1 MSVSYMIIAVRGA
14 LSPRSAWPLPVRY
27 VVDALVA
34 LGMLIG
40 ASHAQQQPLP
50 DGSAGEVVFVAGAAT
65 RQAANAA
72 SQPIAKGQK
81 LVQGDILRTDD
92 QAYVYVRMADGGL
105 LVLRPQSHL
114 RIDHWLYNP
123 QRPEL
128 SEIKYTLHSGVAR
141 YVSGRGSQA
150 AKDKFRFNTTLAA
163 IGVRGTDFTVL
174 SSPELTQVSVRSGG
188 VVVGSLG
195 NGCSAEALGPC
206 EGERALEL
214 FATSSNKLLQVSL
227 GDRRPQLIDSA
238 STGGPDRARPPA
250 SGEPHAG
257 SGSSVPEGVLVT
269 EGAREAVVVD
279 LAAKTGNPVAV
290 TSSLAA
296 WGRWGAL
303 ANGQSGAEVV
313 REVLNGRQL
322 AAINRYYVIGA
333 NPSAVL
339 EMPNAGVGQFRL
351 MGHSGLLVD
360 PVTGKLQET
369 TASNGSLQIDFGARR
384 FQTSLDLQSPT
395 VQTTI
400 RSQGY
405 IEPSGRMSSDA
416 YVSATALEGLV
427 GGKGG
432 GEAIYIYHRPAAQ
445 GIEVSGVASWK
456 K

>member
-1 MSVSYMIIAVRGA
+1 MSVSYMIFAVRDALSLRSVWPWPVRHVVGA
-14 LSPRSAWPLPVRY
+14 LM
-27 VVDALVA
+27 A
-34 LGMLIG
+34 LGILTG
-40 ASHAQQQPLP
+40 ASHAQQPPP
-50 DGSAGEVVFVAGAAT
+50 DESAGEVVFVAGAAT

-72 SQPIAKGQK
+72 SQPIAKGLK
-81 LVQGDILRTDD
+81 LVQGDLLRTDD

-114 RIDHWLYNP
+114 RIDHWRYNP

-214 FATSSNKLLQVSL
+214 FATSSNKLLQVTL

-238 STGGPDRARPPA
+238 SAGGPDKARPPA
-250 SGEPHAG
+250 SGEPHADSG
-257 SGSSVPEGVLVT
+257 SGVPAGVLVT

-279 LAAKTGNPVAV
+279 LAAKSGNPDAATLSIAV
-290 TSSLAA
+290 

-322 AAINRYYVIGA
+322 AAINRYYVIGV

-339 EMPNAGVGQFRL
+339 EMPNAGVGQFKL

-384 FQTSLDLQSPT
+384 FQTSLDLQSST

-405 IEPSGRMSSDA
+405 IEASGKMASDA

-432 GEAIYIYHRPAAQ
+432 GEAMYIYHRPAAQ
-445 GIEVSGVASWK
+445 GIEVSGVASWNK
-456 K
+456 

>member
-1 MSVSYMIIAVRGA
+1 MSMSHVILAIRGVLSSRAAPSSLSVRHAMG
-14 LSPRSAWPLPVRY
+14 
-27 VVDALVA
+27 ALVA
-34 LGMLIG
+34 LGMFTG
-40 ASHAQQQPLP
+40 ATHAQQSQP
-50 DGSAGEVVFVAGAAT
+50 DEFAGEVVFVAGAAT
-65 RQAANAA
+65 KQTANAA
-72 SQPIAKGQK
+72 SQSVVKGLK
-81 LVQGDILRTDD
+81 LVQGDLLRTDE

-114 RIDHWLYNP
+114 RIDHWRYNA

-150 AKDKFRFNTTLAA
+150 AKDKFRFNTTLGA

-174 SSPELTQVSVRSGG
+174 SSPDLTQVSVRSGG
-188 VVVGSLG
+188 VVVGGLG

-206 EGERALEL
+206 GGESALEL
-214 FATSSNKLLQVSL
+214 FATSSNKLLQVTL
-227 GDRRPQLIDSA
+227 GDRRPQIIDAA

-257 SGSSVPEGVLVT
+257 SGSSVPVGVLVT
-269 EGAREAVVVD
+269 EGAREAAVVN
-279 LAAKTGNPVAV
+279 LAAKSVNPDTAPSIAV
-290 TSSLAA
+290 

-303 ANGQSGAEVV
+303 VNGQSGAEVV
-313 REVLNGRQL
+313 RDVLNGRQL

-339 EMPNAGVGQFRL
+339 EMPDAGVGQFKL

-360 PVTGKLQET
+360 PASGKLQET

-384 FQTSLDLQSPT
+384 FQTSLELQSPT

-405 IEPSGRMSSDA
+405 IEASGKMASDP

>member
-1 MSVSYMIIAVRGA
+1 MSLSYIILAVRGV
-14 LSPRSAWPLPVRY
+14 LSLRSVLSLTVRQAMG
-27 VVDALVA
+27 ALVII
-34 LGMLIG
+34 GMLPGITY
-40 ASHAQQQPLP
+40 AQQPPP
-50 DGSAGEVVFVAGAAT
+50 DESAGEVVFVAGAAT
-65 RQAANAA
+65 KQTANAA
-72 SQPIAKGQK
+72 SQSIVKGLK
-81 LVQGDILRTDD
+81 LVQGDILRTDE

-114 RIDHWLYNP
+114 RIDHWRYNA

-163 IGVRGTDFTVL
+163 IGVRGTDFTVF
-174 SSPELTQVSVRSGG
+174 SSPDMTQVSVRSGG

-195 NGCSAEALGPC
+195 NGCSVEALGPC

-214 FATSSNKLLQVSL
+214 FATSSNKVLQVTL
-227 GDRRPQLIDSA
+227 GGRRPQLVDSA
-238 STGGPDRARPPA
+238 LTGGPDKARPPA
-250 SGEPHAG
+250 SGEPHAD
-257 SGSSVPEGVLVT
+257 SGARAPAGILAT
-269 EGAREAVVVD
+269 EGAREAAVVD
-279 LAAKTGNPVAV
+279 LAAKSGSPDAV
-290 TSSLAA
+290 TLSIAV

-313 REVLNGRQL
+313 REVLNGRQI

-333 NPSAVL
+333 SPSAVL
-339 EMPNAGVGQFRL
+339 EMPNAGVGQFKL
-351 MGHSGLLVD
+351 MGHSGLLVN
-360 PVTGKLQET
+360 PSTGKLQET
-369 TASNGSLQIDFGARR
+369 TVSNGSLLIDFGARR
-384 FQTSLDLQSPT
+384 FQTSLDLQTPT

-405 IEPSGRMSSDA
+405 IEVGGKIASDA

-432 GEAIYIYHRPAAQ
+432 GEAIYIYHRPATQ

>member
-27 VVDALVA
+27 VVGVLVA

-40 ASHAQQQPLP
+40 ASHAQQPLP

-72 SQPIAKGQK
+72 SQPIAKGLK

-174 SSPELTQVSVRSGG
+174 SSPDLTQVSVRSGG
-188 VVVGSLG
+188 VVVGGLG

-206 EGERALEL
+206 GGESALEL
-214 FATSSNKLLQVSL
+214 FATSSNKLLQVTL

-238 STGGPDRARPPA
+238 STGGPDKARPPA
-250 SGEPHAG
+250 SGEPHAE
-257 SGSSVPEGVLVT
+257 SGSSVPAGVLVT
-269 EGAREAVVVD
+269 EGAREAAVVD
-279 LAAKTGNPVAV
+279 LAAKSGNPDTALSIAV
-290 TSSLAA
+290 

-313 REVLNGRQL
+313 RDVLNGRQL

-339 EMPNAGVGQFRL
+339 EMPDAGVGQFKL

-360 PVTGKLQET
+360 PATGKLQET

-405 IEPSGRMSSDA
+405 IEASGKMASDP

-432 GEAIYIYHRPAAQ
+432 GEAMYIYHRPAAQ

>member
-1 MSVSYMIIAVRGA
+1 MSMSHVILAVRGVLFLRIA
-14 LSPRSAWPLPVRY
+14 PSLSVRHAMG
-27 VVDALVA
+27 ALVA
-34 LGMLIG
+34 LGMLTG
-40 ASHAQQQPLP
+40 ATHAQQSPS
-50 DGSAGEVVFVAGAAT
+50 DESAGEVVFVAGAAT
-65 RQAANAA
+65 KQTGNAA
-72 SQPIAKGQK
+72 SQSIVKGLK
-81 LVQGDILRTDD
+81 LVQGDLLRTDE

-114 RIDHWLYNP
+114 RIDHWRYNA

-206 EGERALEL
+206 GGESALEL
-214 FATSSNKLLQVSL
+214 FATSSNKLLQVTL

-238 STGGPDRARPPA
+238 STGGPDKARPPA
-250 SGEPHAG
+250 SGEPHAE
-257 SGSSVPEGVLVT
+257 SGSSVPAGVLVT
-269 EGAREAVVVD
+269 EGAREAAVVD
-279 LAAKTGNPVAV
+279 LAAKSGNPDTALSIAV
-290 TSSLAA
+290 

-303 ANGQSGAEVV
+303 TNGQSGAEVV
-313 REVLNGRQL
+313 RDVLNGRQL

-339 EMPNAGVGQFRL
+339 EMPDAGVGQFKL

-360 PVTGKLQET
+360 PATGKLQET

-405 IEPSGRMSSDA
+405 IEASGKMASDP

-432 GEAIYIYHRPAAQ
+432 GEAMYIYHRPAAQ

>member
-1 MSVSYMIIAVRGA
+1 MSMSHVILAIRGVLSLRA
-14 LSPRSAWPLPVRY
+14 APLSPVRHAMG
-27 VVDALVA
+27 ALVA
-34 LGMLIG
+34 LGMFTG
-40 ASHAQQQPLP
+40 ATHAQQSQP
-50 DGSAGEVVFVAGAAT
+50 DEFAGEVVFVAGAAT
-65 RQAANAA
+65 KQTANAA
-72 SQPIAKGQK
+72 SQSVVKGLK
-81 LVQGDILRTDD
+81 LVQGDLLRTDE

-114 RIDHWLYNP
+114 RIDHWRYNA

-174 SSPELTQVSVRSGG
+174 SSPDLTQVSVRSGG
-188 VVVGSLG
+188 VVVGGLG

-206 EGERALEL
+206 GGESALEL
-214 FATSSNKLLQVSL
+214 FATSSNKLLQVTL
-227 GDRRPQLIDSA
+227 GDRRPQIIDAA

-257 SGSSVPEGVLVT
+257 SGSSVPVGALVT
-269 EGAREAVVVD
+269 EGAREAAVVN
-279 LAAKTGNPVAV
+279 LAAKSVNPDTAPSIAV
-290 TSSLAA
+290 

-303 ANGQSGAEVV
+303 VNGQSGAEVV
-313 REVLNGRQL
+313 RDVLNGRQL

-339 EMPNAGVGQFRL
+339 EMPNAGVGQFKL

-360 PVTGKLQET
+360 PASGKLQET

-384 FQTSLDLQSPT
+384 FQTSLELQSPT

-405 IEPSGRMSSDA
+405 IEASGKMASDP

>member
-1 MSVSYMIIAVRGA
+1 MSMSYMILAVKGVPF
-14 LSPRSAWPLPVRY
+14 LRSAPSLFVRHAMG
-27 VVDALVA
+27 ALVA

-40 ASHAQQQPLP
+40 ATHAQQSPS
-50 DGSAGEVVFVAGAAT
+50 DEAAGEVVFVAGAAT
-65 RQAANAA
+65 KQIANAA
-72 SQPIAKGQK
+72 SQPIVKGLK
-81 LVQGDILRTDD
+81 LVQGDRIRTDE

-114 RIDHWLYNP
+114 RIDHWRYNA

-174 SSPELTQVSVRSGG
+174 STPELTQVSVRSGG

-206 EGERALEL
+206 GGENALEL
-214 FATSSNKLLQVSL
+214 FATNSNKLLQVTL
-227 GDRRPQLIDSA
+227 GDRRPQFIDSA
-238 STGGPDRARPPA
+238 STGGPDKARPPA
-250 SGEPHAG
+250 SGEPHAESG
-257 SGSSVPEGVLVT
+257 SGVPAGVLVT
-269 EGAREAVVVD
+269 EGAREAAVVD
-279 LAAKTGNPVAV
+279 LTVKSGSLEAA
-290 TSSLAA
+290 TSSIAV

-303 ANGQSGAEVV
+303 ASGQSGAEVV
-313 REVLNGRQL
+313 RDVLNGRQL

-339 EMPNAGVGQFRL
+339 EMPSAGVGQFKL
-351 MGHSGLLVD
+351 TGHSGLLVD
-360 PVTGKLQET
+360 PATGKLQET
-369 TASNGSLQIDFGARR
+369 TASYGSLQIDFGARR

-395 VQTTI
+395 VQTSI

-405 IEPSGRMSSDA
+405 IEASGKMSSDP
-416 YVSATALEGLV
+416 YVSVTALEGIV
-427 GGKGG
+427 GGKGAS
-432 GEAIYIYHRPAAQ
+432 EVIYIYHRPAVQ